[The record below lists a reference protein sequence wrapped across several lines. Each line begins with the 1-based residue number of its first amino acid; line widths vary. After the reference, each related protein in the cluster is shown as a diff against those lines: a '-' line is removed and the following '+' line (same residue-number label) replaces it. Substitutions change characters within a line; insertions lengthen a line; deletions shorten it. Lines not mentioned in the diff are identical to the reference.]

1 MRFIVLSLAL
11 LLAVPAAKA
20 QEANTIP
27 DVIGRQ
33 LEAFEA
39 DDFARAFTFA
49 SPMIKG
55 LFGTPENFGAMVRQ
69 GYPMV
74 HRPEGVTFGAQRVEG
89 ESIYQT
95 VTIRDAQGRYH
106 ALEYEMI
113 PDGAAGWL
121 IDGVS
126 FIPAPDVSV

>member
-1 MRFIVLSLAL
+1 MRVLAIVLTL
-11 LLAVPAAKA
+11 LLAAPAAQA
-20 QEANTIP
+20 QEAGAIP

-33 LEAFEA
+33 LEALEA

-49 SPMIKG
+49 SPMIQG
-55 LFGTPENFGAMVRQ
+55 MFGTPENFGAMVKR

-74 HRPEGVTFGAQRVEG
+74 HRPDAVTFGTQRAEG

-113 PDGAAGWL
+113 PDGAGGWL

-126 FIPAPDVSV
+126 FIPAPDVSA

>member
-1 MRFIVLSLAL
+1 MRILVLVTAL
-11 LLAVPAAKA
+11 LLAALPLRA
-20 QEANTIP
+20 QDASAIP

-39 DDFARAFTFA
+39 DDFDRAFTFA
-49 SPMIKG
+49 SPMIQG
-55 LFGTPENFGAMVRQ
+55 IFRTPENFGAMVRD

-74 HRPEGVTFGAQRVEG
+74 HRPGDVTFGDRRVEG
-89 ESIYQT
+89 DSIYQT

-113 PDGAAGWL
+113 SDGAGSWV

-126 FIPAPDVSV
+126 FLQAPDVAA

>member
-1 MRFIVLSLAL
+1 MRVLVVILTL
-11 LLAVPAAKA
+11 LFAAPAAQA
-20 QEANTIP
+20 QEPSAIP
-27 DVIGRQ
+27 DVIGQQ

-39 DDFARAFTFA
+39 DDYARAFTFA

-55 LFGTPENFGAMVRQ
+55 YFQTPENFGAMVRE

-74 HRPEGVTFGAQRVEG
+74 HRPDAVTFGTRRTEG
-89 ESIYQT
+89 SSIYQT
-95 VTIRDAQGRYH
+95 VTIRDAEGRYH

-113 PDGAAGWL
+113 PDGQGGWL

-126 FIPAPDVSV
+126 FIPRPDVAA

>member
-1 MRFIVLSLAL
+1 MRFIILSLTL
-11 LLAVPAAKA
+11 LLAAPVAQA
-20 QEANTIP
+20 QEPSAIP
-27 DVIGRQ
+27 DVIGQQ

-55 LFGTPENFGAMVRQ
+55 YFRTPENFGAMVQ
-69 GYPMV
+69 EGYPMV
-74 HRPEGVTFGAQRVEG
+74 HRPGSVTFGTQRSEG
-89 ESIYQT
+89 GSIYQS
-95 VTIRDAQGRYH
+95 VTIRDAEGRYH

-113 PDGAAGWL
+113 PDGAGGWL

-126 FIPAPDVSV
+126 FVPAPDVSA

>member
-1 MRFIVLSLAL
+1 MRFIGLSLAL
-11 LLAVPAAKA
+11 LLAAPVAQA
-20 QEANTIP
+20 QEASAIP
-27 DVIGRQ
+27 DVIGSQ

-49 SPMIKG
+49 SPMIQG
-55 LFGTPENFGAMVRQ
+55 MFRTPENFGAMVRE

-74 HRPEGVTFGAQRVEG
+74 HRPGAVTFGTQRTEG
-89 ESIYQT
+89 GSTYQT
-95 VTIRDAQGRYH
+95 VTIRDAEGRYH

-113 PDGAAGWL
+113 PGGEGGWL

-126 FIPAPDVSV
+126 FIPAPDVSA

>member
-1 MRFIVLSLAL
+1 MRVLAIVLSL
-11 LLAVPAAKA
+11 LLAVPAARA
-20 QEANTIP
+20 QEASAIP
-27 DVIGRQ
+27 DVIGQQ

-39 DDFARAFTFA
+39 DDFARAFSFA
-49 SPMIKG
+49 SPMIRG
-55 LFGTPENFGAMVRQ
+55 YFRTPENFGAMVRE

-74 HRPEGVTFGAQRVEG
+74 HRPDAVTFGTRRTEG
-89 ESIYQT
+89 GSIYQT

-113 PDGAAGWL
+113 PDGAGGWV

-126 FIPAPDVSV
+126 FIPAPDVSA